1 MSIAYAKSGS
11 SGVGTI
17 VLVVVLCLLVLLVAF
32 LIQMYNSIIRLKN
45 NVKENWS
52 NIDVLLKQRHDE
64 LPKLVSACKHYM
76 QHESSTLENVI
87 KARNQVETARTSGDM
102 QQVGAAETQLRKSVG
117 GLFAVAEQY
126 PDLKADASFEKLQQ
140 RITALENQIADRR
153 ELYNDSVNLN
163 NTRIEQF
170 PAVIFAGMFGFKHF
184 DLLKF
189 AAAETADVDMDDLFD
204 K

>member
-1 MSIAYAKSGS
+1 MGD
-11 SGVGTI
+11 G
-17 VLVVVLCLLVLLVAF
+17 VVVVVVVICLLVLFALFLV
-32 LIQMYNSIIRLKN
+32 QMYNSIIRLKN

-52 NIDVLLKQRHDE
+52 NIEVMLKQRHDE

-76 QHESSTLENVI
+76 QHESTTLENVI
-87 KARNQVETARTSGDM
+87 KARNQVNTVMQSGDM
-102 QQVGAAETQLRKSVG
+102 KRIGEAETQLRQSVG

-126 PDLKADASFEKLQQ
+126 PDLKADASFAKLQQ
-140 RITALENQIADRR
+140 RVTALENQISDRR

-170 PAVIFAGMFGFKHF
+170 PAVLFAGMFGFKHF

-189 AAAETADVDMDDLFD
+189 SAAEIADVNMDDLFD
-204 K
+204 R